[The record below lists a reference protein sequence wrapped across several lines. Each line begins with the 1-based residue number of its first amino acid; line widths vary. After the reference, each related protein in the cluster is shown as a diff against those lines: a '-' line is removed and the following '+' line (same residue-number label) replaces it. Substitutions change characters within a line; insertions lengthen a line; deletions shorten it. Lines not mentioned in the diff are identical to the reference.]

1 MPNTNEQETQ
11 VTQAEYVLSE
21 IEEME
26 IISHIKT
33 QQIQNRISRDGM
45 NLEKIDVLAGL
56 LNLKVLDGVGEMV
69 VTKKIEQLVKRL

>member
-26 IISHIKT
+26 IISHIKP